1 MKSRKSNKPDS
12 VSRRGR
18 RHHERGANAKD
29 EGKSDPFASQLF
41 HVDGESA
48 IGEYARF
55 APTAIKE
62 IIYVERAKVQA
73 EQLLAKHSLS
83 VPLRQRVLERE
94 MQQVAPISALVQLQA
109 KTFNSLV
116 ERLKKRTKDV
126 ILALDHVTDPRN
138 LGAIV
143 RSAAFFGVKEVLVPE
158 RRQVLL
164 TQASV
169 NTAQGGFAL
178 TDLVI
183 TVNLNRSLTALKE
196 QGYWIIGAAM
206 GGEGFRSLAPE
217 YEKVVLVLGAEDTG
231 LSKQV
236 TDSCD
241 RLAAIP
247 GLGSGLESLN
257 VSVAAGIFLC
267 EFTRV
272 GAASP

>member
-1 MKSRKSNKPDS
+1 MKTAKVGKRDTG
-12 VSRRGR
+12 SRRSR
-18 RHHERGANAKD
+18 RHQGSGSAARDDAKA
-29 EGKSDPFASQLF
+29 DPFAPREF

-55 APTAIKE
+55 APGSIKE
-62 IIYVERAKVQA
+62 ILYVERAKLQA
-73 EQLLAKHSLS
+73 EQLKQKYALP
-83 VPLRQRVLERE
+83 VPLRQRIIERD
-94 MQQVAPISALVQLQA
+94 MPQAAPLSALVQFQA
-109 KTFNSLV
+109 KTFNGLV
-116 ERLKKRTKDV
+116 ERLKPRKKDV
-126 ILALDHVTDPRN
+126 IIALDHVTDPRN
-138 LGAIV
+138 LGAII

-183 TVNLNRSLTALKE
+183 TVNLNRALSALKDE
-196 QGYWIIGAAM
+196 GYWIIGAAM
-206 GGEGFRSLAPE
+206 GGEEFRTLAST

-247 GLGSGLESLN
+247 SLGSGLESLN

-272 GAASP
+272 GAATP